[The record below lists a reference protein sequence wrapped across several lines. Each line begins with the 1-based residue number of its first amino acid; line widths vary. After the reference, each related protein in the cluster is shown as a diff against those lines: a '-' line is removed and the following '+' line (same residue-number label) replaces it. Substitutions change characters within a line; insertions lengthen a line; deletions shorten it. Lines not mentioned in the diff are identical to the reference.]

1 MTPRHATGL
10 DKSLPHLSSYLSDRR
25 ERDRVNAEIAHNRA
39 LVQSA
44 IDAGMEPHNQRQRA
58 AWAMEKRNA

>member
-1 MTPRHATGL
+1 MTPRHATCL

-39 LVQSA
+39 LVHSA
-44 IDAGMEPHNQRQRA
+44 IDAGMAAINERQRA
-58 AWAMEKRNA
+58 AWAMEERNA